1 MFDVS
6 AITGGAMYF
15 DFSNDIGRIQL
26 STFDGNEATGNGG
39 AVFLGCKVSYSFIFL
54 LTTQRF

>member
-15 DFSNDIGRIQL
+15 ECSNDIGRIQL
-26 STFDGNEATGNGG
+26 SIFEGNEATGNGG
-39 AVFLGCKVSYSFIFL
+39 AGCLGCKGSDAFIFL
-54 LTTQRF
+54 FTTQRF